1 MGSVS
6 PVLGQS
12 SHGAVQ
18 SPEHPGLW
26 DLGCLLRYGPHG
38 PSISPI
44 TGPPALTPSHPVTTL
59 PSSPERVFG
68 FMPAA
73 VCVTSP
79 ACLIHG
85 AEAKLAAGAPLLPQP
100 LGLQS
105 PSVPKW
111 VPLATPALL
120 PSQPDRGGAAG
131 PGQSAEG

>member
-1 MGSVS
+1 M
-6 PVLGQS
+6 PAETWPL
-12 SHGAVQ
+12 
-18 SPEHPGLW
+18 
-26 DLGCLLRYGPHG
+26 G
-38 PSISPI
+38 PSISPT
-44 TGPPALTPSHPVTTL
+44 TGPPALTSSHPVTTL

-85 AEAKLAAGAPLLPQP
+85 AGGRLAAGAPLLPQP

-120 PSQPDRGGAAG
+120 PPQPDRGWAAG
-131 PGQSAEG
+131 LGQSAEG